1 MPVSKW
7 KLRAAA
13 GGLAPALSAG
23 WNVANTGAVAGGL
36 AHAYGVSL
44 AVVGLFTTA
53 LFVTHALLQVPAG
66 RLCDRFGARVVGT
79 TGLAITAVASAL
91 ALTWR
96 EAGFAIG
103 MRAIAGVGTGLSFV
117 SGSDYVRSTIG
128 SAVAQGAYGAGSM
141 ASGGIAIAVVPQWGS
156 WQAPFATAAV
166 VAGVGAVLLAI
177 APYQGGGGAGYVH
190 KDRRPRLRLRLS
202 DPRLMRLAAMHSA
215 SFGLSVVLG
224 NWVVTLLERAGGDSK
239 TVAGAAGS
247 LILLLGVITRPLGGH
262 LYGRTTLLRASF
274 IAGGAATA
282 LLAVA
287 TPLPLVFVA
296 AGLIGL
302 AAGVPFAPS
311 FTGAARLHPESPA
324 EAVGLVNMTAA
335 VTILVATPLVGLT
348 FSLPGQGRIGFGVV
362 AALWAATAVTVRRG

>member
-1 MPVSKW
+1 MRV
-7 KLRAAA
+7 RAAA

-66 RLCDRFGARVVGT
+66 RLCDRFGARVIGA

-96 EAGFAIG
+96 DAGFAIA
-103 MRAIAGVGTGLSFV
+103 MRAVAGVGTGLSFV
-117 SGSDYVRSTIG
+117 AGSDYVRRMIG
-128 SAVAQGAYGAGSM
+128 SPVAQGAYGAGSM
-141 ASGGIAIAVVPQWGS
+141 AAGGIAIGVVPQWGS

-166 VAGVGAVLLAI
+166 IAAVGAVLLAT
-177 APYQGGGGAGYVH
+177 APYREDGSAGYVH
-190 KDRRPRLRLRLS
+190 RRARLRLS
-202 DPRLMRLAAMHSA
+202 DRRLLRLAAMHSA

-239 TVAGAAGS
+239 SVAGVAGS
-247 LILLLGVITRPLGGH
+247 LILLLGVVTRPFGGRV
-262 LYGRTTLLRASF
+262 YGHTGLLRASF
-274 IAGGAATA
+274 IAGGAGTA
-282 LLAVA
+282 LLAIA

-296 AGLIGL
+296 AAIIGL
-302 AAGVPFAPS
+302 AAGLPFAPS
-311 FTGAARLHPESPA
+311 FAGAARLYPESPG
-324 EAVGLVNMTAA
+324 EAIGLVNMTAA
-335 VTILVATPLVGLT
+335 VTILVATPLVGLS
-348 FSLPGQGRIGFGVV
+348 FSLPGQGRIGFAVV
-362 AALWAATAVTVRRG
+362 AALWTAAAVTVRRG

>member
-1 MPVSKW
+1 MPVSRW

-23 WNVANTGAVAGGL
+23 WNVANTGAVADGL

-103 MRAIAGVGTGLSFV
+103 MRAVAGVGTGLSFV

-141 ASGGIAIAVVPQWGS
+141 AAGGIAIAVVPQWGS

-166 VAGVGAVLLAI
+166 VAGVGAVLLAA
-177 APYQGGGGAGYVH
+177 APYQRGGAAGYVH
-190 KDRRPRLRLRLS
+190 KSRRLRLRLS
-202 DPRLMRLAAMHSA
+202 DRRLLRLAAMHSA

-239 TVAGAAGS
+239 SVAGAAGS

-274 IAGGAATA
+274 IVGGAATA

-311 FTGAARLHPESPA
+311 FTGAARLHPESPG

>member
-1 MPVSKW
+1 MPVLRW
-7 KLRAAA
+7 KLRATA

-66 RLCDRFGARVVGT
+66 RLCDRFGARIVGT
-79 TGLAITAVASAL
+79 TGLVITAVASAL

-96 EAGFAIG
+96 EAGFAIA
-103 MRAIAGVGTGLSFV
+103 MRAVAGVGTGLSFV

-141 ASGGIAIAVVPQWGS
+141 AAGGIAIAVVPQWGS
-156 WQAPFATAAV
+156 WQAPFATAAL
-166 VAGVGAVLLAI
+166 VAGVGAVLLAT
-177 APYQGGGGAGYVH
+177 APYERRDGPEYVH
-190 KDRRPRLRLRLS
+190 RRARLRLS
-202 DPRLMRLAAMHSA
+202 DPRLRRLAVWHSA

-247 LILLLGVITRPLGGH
+247 LILLLGVITRPLGGRAAAA
-262 LYGRTTLLRASF
+262 GSCARASSR
-274 IAGGAATA
+274 
-282 LLAVA
+282 AVPGRRCLQSRHRSRSSLSRRRSSGSPPA
-287 TPLPLVFVA
+287 SRSRLRSR
-296 AGLIGL
+296 GLRGCIR
-302 AAGVPFAPS
+302 S
-311 FTGAARLHPESPA
+311 RRARQS
-324 EAVGLVNMTAA
+324 V
-335 VTILVATPLVGLT
+335 
-348 FSLPGQGRIGFGVV
+348 S
-362 AALWAATAVTVRRG
+362 